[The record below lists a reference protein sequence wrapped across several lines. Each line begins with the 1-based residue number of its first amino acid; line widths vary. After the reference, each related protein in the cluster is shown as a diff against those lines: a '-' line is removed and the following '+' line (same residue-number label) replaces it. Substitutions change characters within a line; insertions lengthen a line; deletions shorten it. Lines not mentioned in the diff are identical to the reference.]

1 MSVDYALR
9 LIQEG
14 RYREYADKVRNA
26 KTREELDRAKF
37 DAPGFSFSGIFER
50 RGKDRLIRHSGIMA
64 IDIDHLDGD
73 VFLEKERLMKNPYVY
88 SVFLSISGKGL
99 KVLVKV
105 PDGLDA
111 ERHKLYYKAI
121 AEDLVW
127 MRIEELRMW
136 QDIRTSPTIL
146 TSISTL
152 EHLYGINRK

>member
-1 MSVDYALR
+1 MNDIDFYTSKNNTLPAKRMSVDYALR

-73 VFLEKERLMKNPYVY
+73 VFLEKERLMKN
-88 SVFLSISGKGL
+88 
-99 KVLVKV
+99 
-105 PDGLDA
+105 
-111 ERHKLYYKAI
+111 
-121 AEDLVW
+121 
-127 MRIEELRMW
+127 
-136 QDIRTSPTIL
+136 QD
-146 TSISTL
+146 
-152 EHLYGINRK
+152 K